1 MTTTQ
6 ALGWALVHS
15 LWQCA
20 LAPAGLASLLSI
32 LPSRAARVRYALA
45 TATLVLMV
53 AVPLGTALSLHEA
66 SPWHGAPAA
75 VLTPAQT
82 LAGPAVVALRLAA
95 RVRTALEPAL
105 PEIVVLWIVG
115 VVVFSL
121 RLASGWMAARRLAV
135 MGTHPAPPG
144 CAMALERLAARL
156 RVTRPLRVLE
166 SALVQVP
173 AVIGWLRPVILVPAS
188 ALTGLTP
195 LQLDAL
201 LAHEIAHVR
210 RYDYIVRVLQSVI
223 ETLLFYHPA
232 VWWVS
237 RRVGEEREH
246 CCDDLAVAVCGDAQM
261 YAQALVGMERLRGT
275 EPAFVFTAARGS
287 LLYRVRRLVG
297 PAPAATP
304 PPWVAGV
311 VVATLLL
318 VLGAGSR
325 LARVSAGFRES
336 SAPLSLVVAPN
347 HVPTAP
353 DTLPHRHESAR
364 PPELRPRIA
373 RSGVTPPNPQFSST
387 GLAPLDIR
395 RSSPGDLQRVAPRA
409 FSREPSTEPPA
420 EALADATSR
429 VGTSAG
435 RPVWHQ
441 PVLLGSL
448 GVILTGFADQQI
460 RLNVQ
465 EEVQEDDGGEP
476 RAPAS
481 SISRWSTPVALG
493 IGAGLLAAGLGTHRP
508 ALARAGRDGLVAVG
522 VASLLATTA
531 NITVG
536 RAHPEANRGT
546 DYFAPFQAPSQNN
559 SFPSG
564 NTSRAFALAAVVAA
578 HTRQPVLRVTA
589 YGAAAAV
596 GIAQVVADR
605 HFASDVVGGVVL
617 GIWVGRGVVRHF
629 TTASTSTSLGLAV
642 TPLPGRVG
650 IGLNRSF

>member
-1 MTTTQ
+1 MTATQ

-20 LAPAGLASLLSI
+20 LAAAGLASLLSI
-32 LPSRAARVRYALA
+32 
-45 TATLVLMV
+45 
-53 AVPLGTALSLHEA
+53 
-66 SPWHGAPAA
+66 
-75 VLTPAQT
+75 
-82 LAGPAVVALRLAA
+82 
-95 RVRTALEPAL
+95 
-105 PEIVVLWIVG
+105 
-115 VVVFSL
+115 
-121 RLASGWMAARRLAV
+121 
-135 MGTHPAPPG
+135 
-144 CAMALERLAARL
+144 
-156 RVTRPLRVLE
+156 
-166 SALVQVP
+166 QVP

-195 LQLDAL
+195 LQLDVL

-237 RRVGEEREH
+237 RRVREEREH
-246 CCDDLAVAVCGDAQM
+246 CCDDLAVAVCGDAHM

-287 LLYRVRRLVG
+287 LVSRIRRLVE
-297 PAPAATP
+297 PAPAAT

-325 LARVSAGFRES
+325 LARVS
-336 SAPLSLVVAPN
+336 VVAAN
-347 HVPTAP
+347 HVPAAR
-353 DTLPHRHESAR
+353 DTLLRHHESAR
-364 PPELRPRIA
+364 PPGARFARGETELPPRIA
-373 RSGVTPPNPQFSST
+373 RSGVTPPNPPFSST

-395 RSSPGDLQRVAPRA
+395 RWSPADLQRVAPRA
-409 FSREPSTEPPA
+409 FSREPSTEPRA
-420 EALADATSR
+420 EALTDAPAPRAFEAAASR

-441 PVLLGSL
+441 PVLVGSL

-481 SISRWSTPVALG
+481 SISHWSTPVALG
-493 IGAGLLAAGLGTHRP
+493 IGAGLLGAGLGTHRP
-508 ALARAGRDGLVAVG
+508 ALARTGRDALVAVG

-546 DYFAPFQAPSQNN
+546 DYFTPFQAPSQNN

-578 HTRQPVLRVTA
+578 HTRHPVLRVTA

-605 HFASDVVGGVVL
+605 HFASDVVGGAVL
-617 GIWVGRGVVRHF
+617 GTWVGQGVVRHF
-629 TTASTSTSLGLAV
+629 ATASTSLGLAV

-650 IGLNRSF
+650 IALNRSL

>member
-1 MTTTQ
+1 MTATQ

-20 LAPAGLASLLSI
+20 LAAAGLAWLLSI
-32 LPSRAARVRYALA
+32 LPSRAARIRYALA

-66 SPWHGAPAA
+66 SPWHGALAA
-75 VLTPAQT
+75 VLTPAQA

-105 PEIVVLWIVG
+105 PEIVALWVVG
-115 VVVFSL
+115 VIAFSL

-135 MGTHPAPPG
+135 MGTHPAPPA
-144 CAMALERLAARL
+144 CEMALERLAARL

-173 AVIGWLRPVILVPAS
+173 AVVGWLRPVILVPAS

-210 RYDYIVRVLQSVI
+210 RHDYIVRVLQSVI

-246 CCDDLAVAVCGDAQM
+246 CCDDLAVAVCGDAHM

-275 EPAFVFTAARGS
+275 EPAFVLTAARGS
-287 LLYRVRRLVG
+287 LVHRVRRLVE
-297 PAPAATP
+297 PAPAATS

-318 VLGAGSR
+318 VLGVGSR
-325 LARVSAGFRES
+325 LARVN
-336 SAPLSLVVAPN
+336 VVAAN
-347 HVPTAP
+347 HVPAAP
-353 DTLPHRHESAR
+353 DTLLRHHESAR
-364 PPELRPRIA
+364 PPGARFARGETELRPRIA
-373 RSGVTPPNPQFSST
+373 RSGMTSPNPPFSSM

-395 RSSPGDLQRVAPRA
+395 RSPADLQSVAPRA
-409 FSREPSTEPPA
+409 FSREPSTEPRA
-420 EALADATSR
+420 EALADATNR

-448 GVILTGFADQQI
+448 GVILTGFADRQI

-481 SISRWSTPVALG
+481 SISHWSTPVTLG
-493 IGAGLLAAGLGTHRP
+493 IGAGLLAAGLGTHRTG
-508 ALARAGRDGLVAVG
+508 LARTGRDALVAVG

-546 DYFAPFQAPSQNN
+546 DYFTPFQAPSQNN

-596 GIAQVVADR
+596 GIAQLVADR
-605 HFASDVVGGVVL
+605 HFASDVVAGAVL
-617 GIWVGRGVVRHF
+617 GTWVGQGVVRHF
-629 TTASTSTSLGLAV
+629 ATASTSLGLAV

-650 IGLNRSF
+650 IALNRNF

>member
-1 MTTTQ
+1 MMATQ

-20 LAPAGLASLLSI
+20 LAAAGLAWLLSI
-32 LPSRAARVRYALA
+32 LPSGAARMRYALA

-66 SPWHGAPAA
+66 SPWHGALAA

-82 LAGPAVVALRLAA
+82 LAGPTVVALRLAA

-105 PEIVVLWIVG
+105 PEIVALWVVG
-115 VVVFSL
+115 VIAFSL

-135 MGTHPAPPG
+135 MGTHPTPPA
-144 CAMALERLAARL
+144 CEMALERLAARL
-156 RVTRPLRVLE
+156 RVTRPVRVLE

-173 AVIGWLRPVILVPAS
+173 AVVGWLRPVILVPAS

-210 RYDYIVRVLQSVI
+210 RHDYIVRVLQSVI
-223 ETLLFYHPA
+223 ETVLFYHPA

-246 CCDDLAVAVCGDAQM
+246 CCDDLAVAVCGDAHM

-287 LLYRVRRLVG
+287 LVHRIRRLVD
-297 PAPAATP
+297 PAPAASS
-304 PPWVAGV
+304 PPWMAGV

-318 VLGAGSR
+318 VLGGGSR
-325 LARVSAGFRES
+325 LARVTAAFRES
-336 SAPLSLVVAPN
+336 SASRSLAVAPN

-353 DTLPHRHESAR
+353 DTLLRHHESAR
-364 PPELRPRIA
+364 PP
-373 RSGVTPPNPQFSST
+373 TPPNPPFSST
-387 GLAPLDIR
+387 VLAPLDIR
-395 RSSPGDLQRVAPRA
+395 RWSPPDLQPVAPRA
-409 FSREPSTEPPA
+409 FSREPSTEPRA
-420 EALADATSR
+420 EALADATNR
-429 VGTSAG
+429 VGTSGG
-435 RPVWHQ
+435 RPVWRQ

-448 GVILTGFADQQI
+448 GVILTGFADRQI

-481 SISRWSTPVALG
+481 SVSHWSTPVALG

-508 ALARAGRDGLVAVG
+508 GLARAGRDALVAVG

-536 RAHPEANRGT
+536 RGHPEANRGT
-546 DYFAPFQAPSQNN
+546 DYFTPFQAPSRNN

-564 NTSRAFALAAVVAA
+564 NTSRAFALAAALAA

-589 YGAAAAV
+589 YGVAAAV

-605 HFASDVVGGVVL
+605 HFASDVVAGAVL
-617 GIWVGRGVVRHF
+617 GTWVGRGVVRHF
-629 TTASTSTSLGLAV
+629 ATASTSLGLAV

-650 IGLNRSF
+650 IALNRNF

>member
-1 MTTTQ
+1 MTATQ
-6 ALGWALVHS
+6 VLGWALVHS

-20 LAPAGLASLLSI
+20 LAAAALASLLGI
-32 LPSRAARVRYALA
+32 LPSRAARIRYALA
-45 TATLVLMV
+45 TATLVFMV
-53 AVPLGTALSLHEA
+53 AMPLGTALSLHDA
-66 SPWHGAPAA
+66 SPWYGAPAA

-82 LAGPAVVALRLAA
+82 LAGPALVALRLAA
-95 RVRTALEPAL
+95 RVRTAL
-105 PEIVVLWIVG
+105 PEIVVLWVVG
-115 VVVFSL
+115 VIAFSL

-135 MGTHPAPPG
+135 MGTHPAPRA
-144 CAMALERLAARL
+144 CEMALERLAARL
-156 RVTRPLRVLE
+156 HVTRPLRVFE

-210 RYDYIVRVLQSVI
+210 RHDYIVRVFQSVI

-246 CCDDLAVAVCGDAQM
+246 CCDDLAVAVCGDAHM

-287 LLYRVRRLVG
+287 LVYRVRRLVE
-297 PAPAATP
+297 PAPAATS
-304 PPWVAGV
+304 PWVAGV

-318 VLGAGSR
+318 VLGVGSR
-325 LARVSAGFRES
+325 LARVSAAFRES

-347 HVPTAP
+347 HLPAAP
-353 DTLPHRHESAR
+353 DTLLRHHESAR
-364 PPELRPRIA
+364 PP
-373 RSGVTPPNPQFSST
+373 TPPNPQFST
-387 GLAPLDIR
+387 TVLAPLDIR
-395 RSSPGDLQRVAPRA
+395 RSSPADLQRVAPPA
-409 FSREPSTEPPA
+409 FSREPSTEPRA
-420 EALADATSR
+420 ATLADATSR

-435 RPVWHQ
+435 RSVWRR

-448 GVILTGFADQQI
+448 GVILTGFADRQI

-481 SISRWSTPVALG
+481 SISHWSTPVALG
-493 IGAGLLAAGLGTHRP
+493 IGAGVLAAGLGTRRP
-508 ALARAGRDGLVAVG
+508 DLARAGRDALVAMS

-546 DYFAPFQAPSQNN
+546 DSFTPFQVPSQNN

-564 NTSRAFALAAVVAA
+564 NTSRAFALAAALAA

-589 YGAAAAV
+589 YGVAAAV

-605 HFASDVVGGVVL
+605 HFASDVVGGAVL
-617 GIWVGRGVVRHF
+617 GTWVGRGVVRHF
-629 TTASTSTSLGLAV
+629 ATASTSLGLTV

-650 IGLNRSF
+650 IALNRSF

>member
-1 MTTTQ
+1 MTATQ

-15 LWQCA
+15 LWQCG
-20 LAPAGLASLLSI
+20 LAAAGLAWLLSI
-32 LPSRAARVRYALA
+32 VPSRAARIRYVLA

-66 SPWHGAPAA
+66 SPWHGALAA
-75 VLTPAQT
+75 VLTPAQA
-82 LAGPAVVALRLAA
+82 LAGPAVVALRLEA

-105 PEIVVLWIVG
+105 PEIVALWVVG
-115 VVVFSL
+115 VIAFSL

-135 MGTHPAPPG
+135 MGTHPAPPA
-144 CAMALERLAARL
+144 CEMALERLAARL

-173 AVIGWLRPVILVPAS
+173 AVVGWLRPVILVPAS

-210 RYDYIVRVLQSVI
+210 RHDYIVRVLQSVI

-246 CCDDLAVAVCGDAQM
+246 CCDDLAVAVCGDAHM

-275 EPAFVFTAARGS
+275 EPAFVLTAARGS
-287 LLYRVRRLVG
+287 LVSRVRRLVE
-297 PAPAATP
+297 PAPAAT

-325 LARVSAGFRES
+325 LARVSTASGES
-336 SAPLSLVVAPN
+336 SAPLLR
-347 HVPTAP
+347 H
-353 DTLPHRHESAR
+353 HESAASPGAR
-364 PPELRPRIA
+364 VARGEAERRPRIA
-373 RSGVTPPNPQFSST
+373 RSGVTSPNPPFSSME
-387 GLAPLDIR
+387 LAPLDIR

-409 FSREPSTEPPA
+409 FSREPSTEPRA

-429 VGTSAG
+429 VGTSAR

-448 GVILTGFADQQI
+448 GVILTGFADRQI

-481 SISRWSTPVALG
+481 SISHWSTPVALG
-493 IGAGLLAAGLGTHRP
+493 IGAGLLAAGLGSHRP
-508 ALARAGRDGLVAVG
+508 ALARAGRDALVAVG

-546 DYFAPFQAPSQNN
+546 DYFTPFQAPSQNN

-564 NTSRAFALAAVVAA
+564 NTSRAFALAAALAA

-596 GIAQVVADR
+596 GIAQLVADR
-605 HFASDVVGGVVL
+605 HFASDVVGGAVL
-617 GIWVGRGVVRHF
+617 GTWVGQGVVRHF
-629 TTASTSTSLGLAV
+629 ATTSTSLGLAV

-650 IGLNRSF
+650 IALNRSF